1 MNEDCVSGALCQAR
15 EQEQA
20 PDVLCGQQKSK
31 VLVPNLDLTL
41 GDLKDMGLNSGLL
54 I

>member
-20 PDVLCGQQKSK
+20 PVGSPLHYMWTAK
-31 VLVPNLDLTL
+31 VFVPNLELTL
-41 GDLKDMGLNSGLL
+41 GLNSGLL